1 MLLRPKK
8 SVRMSCSKLKVTEE
22 KQSTIHKSQTG
33 FWFKKN
39 YGEILTWT
47 ECYMILW
54 ITNFPR

>member
-33 FWFKKN
+33 FWFKKK
-39 YGEILTWT
+39 
-47 ECYMILW
+47 LW
-54 ITNFPR
+54 GNLNMD